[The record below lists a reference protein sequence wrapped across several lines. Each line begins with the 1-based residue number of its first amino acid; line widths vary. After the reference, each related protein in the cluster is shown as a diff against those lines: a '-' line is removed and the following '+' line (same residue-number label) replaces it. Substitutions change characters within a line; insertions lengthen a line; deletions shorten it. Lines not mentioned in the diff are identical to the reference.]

1 MEFNGK
7 RSQLSTHQNRIINNQ
22 LKTLTIII
30 SHHTNKKKTIHVT
43 QENYD
48 KELEVFGVTIDSLT
62 PRLFKRKRNSR
73 EVKGTDGRMR

>member
-43 QENYD
+43 
-48 KELEVFGVTIDSLT
+48 
-62 PRLFKRKRNSR
+62 
-73 EVKGTDGRMR
+73 